1 MTQTETLQQT
11 VTEFENEVTGLT
23 SDIAELEQQI
33 VAATSAAESAIVE
46 AERRPSKATQK
57 AAVDAEQER
66 SRLATALGRKQLALE
81 AATADLQAARQN
93 LAASQKGAGLVELQ
107 TLLDEIALTAAAVD
121 DAPTDFDAWARLK
134 QQLEA
139 AVRLYRAA
147 GGQTPLFNGDLSAMA
162 KAIFDGY
169 SVAVVTATKMAPT
182 GPRDMEIPRLL
193 DLLRF
198 NRARGLVRELGGN

>member
-11 VTEFENEVTGLT
+11 VTEFENEVATLT
-23 SDIAELEQQI
+23 AGIADLEQQLATATQAAELAI
-33 VAATSAAESAIVE
+33 VAA
-46 AERRPSKATQK
+46 ERQPGKATER

-66 SRLATALGRKQLALE
+66 QRLATALGRKRLALE
-81 AATADLQAARQN
+81 AATADLQAAREN

-121 DAPTDFDAWARLK
+121 DRPTDFDAWDRLK
-134 QQLEA
+134 QQMDVA
-139 AVRLYRAA
+139 ARLYRSS
-147 GGQTPLFNGDLSAMA
+147 GGQIPLFSGDLSAMA

-169 SVAVVTATKMAPT
+169 SVAVATATKTAPT

-193 DLLRF
+193 DLLRL